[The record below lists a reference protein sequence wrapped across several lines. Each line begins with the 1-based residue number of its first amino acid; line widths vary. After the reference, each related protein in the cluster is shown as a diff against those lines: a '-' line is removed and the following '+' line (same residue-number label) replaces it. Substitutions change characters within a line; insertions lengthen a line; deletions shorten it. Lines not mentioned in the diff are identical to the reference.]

1 MKMAPNNTVTIG
13 LIQTK
18 ISENINANMAHAEEK
33 IREAAKRGA
42 KIICLQELYRTT
54 YFPYKEKKDATILA
68 ETIPG
73 DSTRAFSSLA
83 KEHGVVIIV
92 PLFEKG
98 EDGNYY
104 NSVVVI
110 NDDGKLMDTYRKIHI
125 PHDPF
130 FYEKDYFKPGNLGYQ
145 VYKTR
150 YASFSVLICYDQ
162 WFPEAARINVLKGA
176 DILFYPTAI
185 GWIKDEMPS
194 EVDWHDAWET
204 IQRSHAIANGVHVA
218 AVNRVG
224 EENGLKFWGSS
235 FVSDSFGNVLKR
247 ASNEE
252 EEVLVVDLDLDKN
265 KEIQEGW
272 GFLRN
277 RRPDTYG
284 PLSDPVGEQGDFH
297 EE

>member
-1 MKMAPNNTVTIG
+1 MKMAPNNTLTIG

-18 ISENINANMAHAEEK
+18 ISENIIANMAHAEEK

-130 FYEKDYFKPGNLGYQ
+130 FYEKDYFKPGNLGYH

-185 GWIKDEMPS
+185 GWIKDEMPP
-194 EVDWHDAWET
+194 EDDWHDAWET

-235 FVSDSFGNVLKR
+235 FVCDSFGNVLKR